1 MYSWMKA
8 TPLNMMITN
17 ILNYYKREGE
27 IWINNEMVP
36 FNAQNRRHINVVINN
51 LISDIDNILRFKI
64 KNYFLNYYLIVADK
78 VGKDSAGPNW
88 SEYLEYGTMDEITI
102 ELQNLG
108 FPRHLSLLI
117 KEEYKDYL
125 IFEDDILVDINAEE
139 LISNMD
145 IEKYNDELEE
155 LKEILE

>member
-1 MYSWMKA
+1 GH
-8 TPLNMMITN
+8 LRR
-17 ILNYYKREGE
+17 YK
-27 IWINNEMVP
+27 
-36 FNAQNRRHINVVINN
+36 
-51 LISDIDNILRFKI
+51 KI
-64 KNYFLNYYLIVADK
+64 VKKTYIIYFLNYYLIVADK

>member
-1 MYSWMKA
+1 MEKENHISTNIMEQCSNIKNSYQNDVWNSIQQEKRAFPEEVTKETCFEILEKMYNYYNWKDEESKGRNPMVRKKTRLKYFAILMYSWMKA

-64 KNYFLNYYLIVADK
+64 KNY
-78 VGKDSAGPNW
+78 
-88 SEYLEYGTMDEITI
+88 
-102 ELQNLG
+102 
-108 FPRHLSLLI
+108 
-117 KEEYKDYL
+117 
-125 IFEDDILVDINAEE
+125 
-139 LISNMD
+139 
-145 IEKYNDELEE
+145 
-155 LKEILE
+155 